1 MLFFRSC
8 GWLLAGLL
16 SLPALAQ
23 TAPPVTAPLD
33 VAAVDAAVAR
43 TLKELNVPGIAVAV
57 VKDGKVVLAKG
68 YGVRSLA
75 TNEPVDANTLFGIA
89 SNSKAFT
96 GAALGLLVD
105 EGKLR
110 WDDKVTD
117 YIPEF
122 RMSDPYVTAD
132 FTVRDLLTHRS
143 GLGMGAGDLMF
154 FPDSS
159 DFTIQDVIHNLRYF
173 KSTSS
178 FRSQFDYDN
187 NLYLVAG
194 EVLKRISGQS
204 WAEFVE
210 ARLLKPLGMSRSAAS
225 FARLPSPTN
234 VSEGYALVDGRAQA
248 VTRYVNPLVG
258 PAGGIYTSVADLS
271 KWALMLL
278 GGPGAPAPLLK
289 PATQREL
296 WLPQTIAPPYF
307 VTANYN
313 THFSAYGLGW
323 FLHDARGYKV
333 VLHEGGLPGQVT
345 MVTLLPELHLGILVL
360 TNQETLAFAAVST
373 TIEDQYLGVTGI
385 DRVQEAVDGM
395 KARANRADQA
405 TVAAFKQVAAAQ
417 QAAPKKPDYAAY
429 VGRYHD
435 AWLGDVRL
443 FAQGPQLWFKAQRS
457 PHLTGQLLPYRGNT
471 YVVRWRFQA
480 VDLPAADE
488 FTLHILAAV
497 AQKEASAISSRTRD
511 ALAAKKARGFTLGTP
526 ANLTDEAKRKG
537 LVARQAN
544 ALANVNNR
552 QAAQL
557 AALLKANGG
566 TLRAIAD
573 QLNQSG
579 YCTRRGN
586 AFHPMSVQRLLTKLP

>member
-1 MLFFRSC
+1 MLLFRSC
-8 GWLLAGLL
+8 SWLLTGLL
-16 SLPALAQ
+16 ALPALAQ
-23 TAPPVTAPLD
+23 TAPPVTASLD

-57 VKDGKVVLAKG
+57 VKDGKVVMAKG

-75 TNEPVDANTLFGIA
+75 TNEPVDAHTLFGIA

-122 RMSDPYVTAD
+122 RMSDPYVTAE

-143 GLGMGAGDLMF
+143 GLGLGAGDLMF

-178 FRSQFDYDN
+178 FRSRFDYDN

-194 EVLKRISGQS
+194 EVVKRISGQS

-210 ARLLKPLGMSRSAAS
+210 ARLLQPLGMSRSAAG

-234 VSEGYALVDGRAQA
+234 VSEGYTLVDGRARA
-248 VTRYVNPLVG
+248 VARYVNPLVG

-296 WLPQTIAPPYF
+296 WTPQTIAPPYF
-307 VTANYN
+307 VSTGYN

-323 FLHDARGYKV
+323 FLHDARGYQV

-373 TIEDQYLGVTGI
+373 TIEDQYLGVKGL

-395 KARANRADQA
+395 KAEANRADQA

-417 QAAPKKPDYAAY
+417 KAAPKKPDYAAY

-435 AWLGDVRL
+435 AWLGDVRI
-443 FAQGPQLWFKAQRS
+443 FAQGQQLWFKAQRS
-457 PHLTGQLLPYRGNT
+457 PHLTGELLPYRGNT
-471 YVVRWRFQA
+471 YVVRWRDRRFHA
-480 VDLPAADE
+480 DAFAA
-488 FTLHILAAV
+488 FTLDE
-497 AQKEASAISSRTRD
+497 QGRASSLKMKPIS
-511 ALAAKKARGFTLGTP
+511 P
-526 ANLTDEAKRKG
+526 ATDFSYDFQD
-537 LVARQAN
+537 LD
-544 ALANVNNR
+544 L
-552 QAAQL
+552 
-557 AALLKANGG
+557 
-566 TLRAIAD
+566 
-573 QLNQSG
+573 
-579 YCTRRGN
+579 
-586 AFHPMSVQRLLTKLP
+586 QRVVETATTK